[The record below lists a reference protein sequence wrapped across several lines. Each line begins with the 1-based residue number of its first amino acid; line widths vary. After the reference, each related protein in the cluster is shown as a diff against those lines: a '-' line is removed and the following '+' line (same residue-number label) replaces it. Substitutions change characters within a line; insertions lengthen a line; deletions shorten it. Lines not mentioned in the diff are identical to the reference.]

1 MHELKLFGKRPKEK
15 HHSYKGEVGEIAN
28 NLIDRNFK
36 ADRPLEKWTTDVSE
50 FKFSGVNDTFLQYLI
65 CIPMR

>member
-50 FKFSGVNDTFLQYLI
+50 FKIAWVSATFH
-65 CIPMR
+65 RF